1 MWIGWTCS
9 PFLTSSDQH
18 NAETLVLW
26 VAKLKLSNNSL
37 YCLTGCDD
45 LSLNVSLSAT
55 RVRTQGCHQAL
66 RLLLKFENTFHHQ
79 GPTLKSHSRNPSAVD
94 LLTTMT
100 GRQYQ
105 DFAPPLGPTGL
116 ARALHH
122 RETVLWPVEPA
133 HFPIATPTLRG
144 ISWPHCT
151 SLGIPSTPTL
161 GARCVRFRLEFK
173 LRSLMS
179 TPHIEWNTRY
189 SD

>member
-100 GRQYQ
+100 GR
-105 DFAPPLGPTGL
+105 PRPRL
-116 ARALHH
+116 
-122 RETVLWPVEPA
+122 
-133 HFPIATPTLRG
+133 
-144 ISWPHCT
+144 CT
-151 SLGIPSTPTL
+151 STRSYRSRSRSSPPRNCPLAGGTSALPNCDSNVARNLLATLHNSWNSVHSNPRRPLRQIPP
-161 GARCVRFRLEFK
+161 
-173 LRSLMS
+173 
-179 TPHIEWNTRY
+179 
-189 SD
+189 